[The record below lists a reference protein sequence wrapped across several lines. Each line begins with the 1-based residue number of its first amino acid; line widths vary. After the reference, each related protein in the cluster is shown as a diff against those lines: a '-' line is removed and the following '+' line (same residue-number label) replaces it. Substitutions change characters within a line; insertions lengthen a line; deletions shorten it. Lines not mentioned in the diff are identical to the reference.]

1 MERRRIGDDDL
12 EYLENVIAA
21 QNGIIR
27 RCQLL
32 VLLTDDLDVL
42 ESLEEVVMLADKTKD
57 RHIKLMEKI
66 RGEL

>member
-1 MERRRIGDDDL
+1 
-12 EYLENVIAA
+12 
-21 QNGIIR
+21 
-27 RCQLL
+27 